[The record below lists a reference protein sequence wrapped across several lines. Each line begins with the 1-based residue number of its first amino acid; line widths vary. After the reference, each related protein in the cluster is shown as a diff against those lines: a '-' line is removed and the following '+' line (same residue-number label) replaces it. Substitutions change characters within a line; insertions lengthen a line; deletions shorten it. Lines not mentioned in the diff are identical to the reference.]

1 MTNLPLRQ
9 ELPLE
14 ETWDLS
20 LLFKNQQDYEEAVE
34 RLIQLVEDFNSTYE
48 GTLNNPSLLKQSL
61 FDYEILSI
69 LFAHVMSYTTLAL
82 SVNRMDP
89 QIETNTL
96 RGQRIREQLDTKLSF
111 YTTEL
116 ATLPN
121 ETIDQVLEDAEVQMF
136 APFIKEVLRQS
147 KHHQS
152 KEVEEVLSQLSG
164 TLYSSYPLY
173 ETLKF
178 EDLTFAPFEVDG
190 KVYGNDFLTFEGEF
204 ESHSNVKVRHKA
216 WQSFHEGLAKYQN
229 TAGMNYIN
237 HVQMEKKM
245 ATLRGFDSVIDY
257 LLFQQQATPEVY
269 HRQIDTL
276 MEHFSPVMQRYAK
289 LLKKKLG
296 LTKISLADIK
306 ANYTT
311 EDVRHIT
318 IEESQEMV
326 LEALQPL
333 GKEYQQMIQKA
344 YDERWIDFA
353 MNQTKSTGGFCASI
367 PQGPSYVLLN
377 WTGLMS
383 EVLTLVHEFGHAG
396 HFQWIYAN
404 QPAIN
409 PEPSLYFIE
418 APSTANE
425 VIAMNYLLNQPLK
438 DAEKVTLIADFV
450 SKTYFHNMVTHLLE
464 ADFQRKVY
472 QALDRD
478 EILTVPDLNRFFK
491 ETLQRFWQDAVEIND
506 GAELTWMRQPH
517 YFIGLYPY
525 TYSAGLTIG
534 TQVGEKIAKGDTK
547 VKDQWLHVLS
557 LGGTRS
563 PMELAQLAGVSM
575 ESDEAILFAI
585 DYVSRLLDELEEH
598 DVIQ

>member
-61 FDYEILSI
+61 FDYENLSI
-69 LFAHVMSYTTLAL
+69 LFAHVISYTTLAL

-116 ATLPN
+116 ATLPK

-204 ESHSNVKVRHKA
+204 ESHPNVKVRHKA
-216 WQSFHEGLAKYQN
+216 WQSFHEGLANYQN

-425 VIAMNYLLNQPLK
+425 VIAMNYLLNQPIK

-472 QALDRD
+472 QALDCD

-525 TYSAGLTIG
+525 TYSAGLTVG

>member
-61 FDYEILSI
+61 FDYENLSI

-164 TLYSSYPLY
+164 TLYSSYPSY

-204 ESHSNVKVRHKA
+204 ESHPNVKVRHKA

-257 LLFQQQATPEVY
+257 LLFQQQVTPEVY

-326 LEALQPL
+326 LDALQPL

-491 ETLQRFWQDAVEIND
+491 ETLQHFWQDAVEIND

>member
-61 FDYEILSI
+61 FDYENLSI

-121 ETIDQVLEDAEVQMF
+121 ETIDQVLEDAEGQMF

-204 ESHSNVKVRHKA
+204 ESHPNVKVRHKA

-276 MEHFSPVMQRYAK
+276 MERFSPVMQRYAK

-491 ETLQRFWQDAVEIND
+491 ETLQHFWQDAVEIND

>member
-9 ELPLE
+9 EVPLE

-20 LLFKNQQDYEEAVE
+20 LLFDDQQTYEKAVE
-34 RLIQLVEDFNSTYE
+34 RLIQLVEDFNATYE
-48 GTLNNPSLLKQSL
+48 GALNDLSLLKQSL
-61 FDYEILSI
+61 FDYETLSV
-69 LFAHVMSYTTLAL
+69 LFAHVMNYSHLAL
-82 SVNRMDP
+82 SVDRMDS
-89 QIETNTL
+89 QVETNAL
-96 RGQRIREQLDTKLSF
+96 RGQKIREQLDTKLSF

-116 ATLPN
+116 AVVPK
-121 ETIDQVLEDAEVQMF
+121 EIIDQLLKDADAKKF
-136 APFIKEVLRQS
+136 APFVKEILRQS

-178 EDLTFAPFEVDG
+178 EDLTFDSFEADG
-190 KVYGNDFLTFEGEF
+190 RVYANDFLTFEGEF
-204 ESHSNVKVRHKA
+204 EGHPSVTVRHKA

-257 LLFQQQATPEVY
+257 LLFQQQVIPEVY

-276 MEHFSPVMQRYAK
+276 MKHFSPVMQRYAT

-296 LTKISLADIK
+296 LNKITLADIK

-318 IEESQEMV
+318 IEESQKMV
-326 LEALQPL
+326 MEALQPL
-333 GKEYQQMIQKA
+333 GEEYQQMIQQA

-367 PQGPSYVLLN
+367 PQGPSYILLN

-472 QALDRD
+472 EALDRD

-491 ETLQRFWQDAVEIND
+491 ETLQSFWQDAVEINE

-534 TQVGEKIAKGDTK
+534 TQVGEKIARGDTK
-547 VKDQWLHVLS
+547 VKDQWLEVLS

-563 PMELAQLAGVSM
+563 PMELAKLAGVSM
-575 ESDEAILFAI
+575 ESGEAILFAI
-585 DYVSRLLDELEEH
+585 DYVSRLLDELEAC
-598 DVIQ
+598 DAIQ

>member
-61 FDYEILSI
+61 FDYENLSI

-121 ETIDQVLEDAEVQMF
+121 ETIDQVLEDAEGQMF

-204 ESHSNVKVRHKA
+204 ESHPNVKVRHKA

-245 ATLRGFDSVIDY
+245 ATLRGFDSLIDY

-276 MEHFSPVMQRYAK
+276 MERFSPVMQRYAK

-491 ETLQRFWQDAVEIND
+491 ETLQHFWQDAVEIND

-534 TQVGEKIAKGDTK
+534 TQVGEKIARGDTK